1 MTTLDHEYVT
11 WPEYINLCERLVAK
25 VGLSGWKFD
34 SLICLARG
42 GMRPGDIFS
51 RVYGLPLAV
60 LSTSSYRAEAG
71 TVQGELCIAK
81 HITGVDT
88 LKGKV
93 LLVDDLCDSGKTI
106 SKVIVHLKHEFPEI
120 EEIRVAA
127 IWVKQQS
134 VLMPDYYVVKYDS
147 NPWIHQPF
155 ECYDDVSMQRHLE
168 YCIEKYGKDGI

>member
-1 MTTLDHEYVT
+1 MTKVDHVFVSWADYVD
-11 WPEYINLCERLVAK
+11 LCEKLVAK
-25 VGLSGWKFD
+25 VGTSGWKFD

-51 RVYGLPLAV
+51 RVYGKPLAV
-60 LSTSSYRAEAG
+60 LSTSSYREEAG

-81 HITGVDT
+81 HITGVDS

-127 IWVKQQS
+127 IWVKAQS
-134 VLMPDYYVVKYDS
+134 VLTPEYYVVKFDG

-155 ECYDDVSMQRHLE
+155 EEYDDITIEKHLE
-168 YCIEKYGKDGI
+168 SCRKKYGAENL